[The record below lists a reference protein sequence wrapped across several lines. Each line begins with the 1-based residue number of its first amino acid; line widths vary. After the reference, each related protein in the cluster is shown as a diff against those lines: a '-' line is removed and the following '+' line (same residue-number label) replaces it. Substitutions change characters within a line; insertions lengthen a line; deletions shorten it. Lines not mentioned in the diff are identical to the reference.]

1 MKFEFTTVDRII
13 FGAGKVNEIL
23 SVIPTCNQNICVV
36 AGKNLIRA
44 EPVTKQLER
53 EKIDFVTIQ
62 VDTEPTVENVNTG
75 ANSARE
81 AGCGCVVGIGGGS
94 VLDTGKVI
102 AALLT
107 NKGEIFEYL
116 EVIGKGNKLVN
127 PSVSYIAIPTTAG
140 TGAEVTRNAVLTSLE
155 HKVKVS
161 MRSPFMLPFCAIIDP
176 LLTLS
181 MPKDVTAYTGL
192 DAMTQLI
199 EAYVSNKAN
208 PLTDSLCREGLK
220 LVARSL
226 SEVYINGNNKRARE
240 DMACASL
247 FGGLG
252 LDNSKLGAVHGF
264 AGPLGGN
271 IHAPHGSICGCLLPF
286 VMEANIKALKSKQKS
301 DIALFKYN
309 EIAKILTRNGDADLF
324 DCIVF
329 VQKLCDFFCIP
340 NLAEL
345 GLNKNKINT
354 IVEQAQRASSM
365 KGNPILLPYE
375 ELQNILTS
383 ALTGKPLSGR
393 IGI

>member
-62 VDTEPTVENVNTG
+62 VDTEPTVENVN
-75 ANSARE
+75 AAVNRARE

-107 NKGEIFEYL
+107 NEGEIFEYL

-127 PSVSYIAIPTTAG
+127 PSVPYIAIPTTAG

-161 MRSPFMLPFCAIIDP
+161 MRSQFMLPFCAIIDP

-226 SEVYINGNNKRARE
+226 PEVYINGNNKSARE
-240 DMACASL
+240 DMASASL

-252 LDNSKLGAVHGF
+252 LANSKLGAVHGF

-286 VMEANIKALKSKQKS
+286 VMEANIKELKSKQKS
-301 DIALFKYN
+301 SIALFKYN
-309 EIAKILTRNGDADLF
+309 EIAKIITRNEDADLF

-329 VQKLCDFFCIP
+329 VRKLCDFFGIP
-340 NLAEL
+340 NLADL
-345 GLNKNKINT
+345 GLSKNKINT

-383 ALTGKPLSGR
+383 ALTGNSA
-393 IGI
+393 

>member
-1 MKFEFTTVDRII
+1 MKFEFATVDRII
-13 FGAGKVNEIL
+13 FGSGKVSEFL
-23 SVIPTCNQNICVV
+23 SIIPTCKQNICVV
-36 AGKNLIRA
+36 TGKNLIRA
-44 EPVTKQLER
+44 EPVTRLLER
-53 EKIDFVTIQ
+53 EKIDFVTFQ
-62 VDTEPTVENVNTG
+62 VDTEPTVENVSAGVNR
-75 ANSARE
+75 ARE

-107 NKGEIFEYL
+107 NEGEIFEYL
-116 EVIGKGNKLVN
+116 EVIGRGSKLVN
-127 PSVSYIAIPTTAG
+127 PSVPYIAIPTTAG

-161 MRSPFMLPFCAIIDP
+161 MRSPFMLPLCAIIDP

-220 LVARSL
+220 RVARSL
-226 SEVYINGNNKRARE
+226 SEAYTNGNNKSARE

-247 FGGLG
+247 FGGLS
-252 LDNSKLGAVHGF
+252 LTNSKLGAVHGF
-264 AGPLGGN
+264 AAPLGGY
-271 IHAPHGSICGCLLPF
+271 IHAPHGSICACLLPF
-286 VMEANIKALKSKQKS
+286 VMEANIKELKSKEKS
-301 DIALFKYN
+301 SITLFKYN
-309 EIAKILTRNGDADLF
+309 EIAKILTRNEDADLF
-324 DCIVF
+324 DSIVF
-329 VQKLCDFFCIP
+329 VRKLCNFFGIP
-340 NLAEL
+340 NLTEL
-345 GLNKNKINT
+345 GLSKNKINT

-375 ELQNILTS
+375 KLQNILTG
-383 ALTGKPLSGR
+383 ALTGNSA
-393 IGI
+393 

>member
-1 MKFEFTTVDRII
+1 MKFEFATVDRII
-13 FGAGKVNEIL
+13 FGAGKVSEIL

-36 AGKNLIRA
+36 TGKNIIRA

-75 ANSARE
+75 VNRARE

-107 NKGEIFEYL
+107 NEGEIFEYL

-127 PSVSYIAIPTTAG
+127 PSVPYIAIPTTAG

-226 SEVYINGNNKRARE
+226 SEVYINGNNKSARE

-252 LDNSKLGAVHGF
+252 LANSKLGAVHGF

-286 VMEANIKALKSKQKS
+286 VMEANIKGLKSKQKS
-301 DIALFKYN
+301 SITLFKYN
-309 EIAKILTRNGDADLF
+309 EIAKILTRNEDADLF

-329 VQKLCDFFCIP
+329 VQKLCDFFGIP

-383 ALTGKPLSGR
+383 ALTGNSAVPGR
-393 IGI
+393 P

>member
-1 MKFEFTTVDRII
+1 
-13 FGAGKVNEIL
+13 
-23 SVIPTCNQNICVV
+23 
-36 AGKNLIRA
+36 
-44 EPVTKQLER
+44 
-53 EKIDFVTIQ
+53 
-62 VDTEPTVENVNTG
+62 
-75 ANSARE
+75 
-81 AGCGCVVGIGGGS
+81 VVGIGGGS

-107 NKGEIFEYL
+107 NEGEIFEYL

-127 PSVSYIAIPTTAG
+127 PSVPYIAIPTTAG

-226 SEVYINGNNKRARE
+226 SEVYINGNNKSARE

-252 LDNSKLGAVHGF
+252 LANSKLGAVHGF

-286 VMEANIKALKSKQKS
+286 VMEANIKGLKSKQKS
-301 DIALFKYN
+301 SITLFKYN
-309 EIAKILTRNGDADLF
+309 EIAKILTRNEDADLF

-329 VQKLCDFFCIP
+329 VRKLCDFFGIP

-345 GLNKNKINT
+345 GFSKDNINT

-383 ALTGKPLSGR
+383 ALTGNSA
-393 IGI
+393 

>member
-1 MKFEFTTVDRII
+1 MKFEFATANRII
-13 FGAGKVNEIL
+13 FGAGKVSDIL
-23 SVIPTCNQNICVV
+23 PVIPTCNQNICVIT
-36 AGKNLIRA
+36 GKNLIRA

-62 VDTEPTVENVNTG
+62 VDTEPTVENVNAG
-75 ANSARE
+75 VNRARE

-107 NKGEIFEYL
+107 NEGEIFEYL

-127 PSVSYIAIPTTAG
+127 PSVPYIAIPTTAG

-226 SEVYINGNNKRARE
+226 SEVYINGKNKSARE

-252 LDNSKLGAVHGF
+252 LANSKLGAVHGF

-286 VMEANIKALKSKQKS
+286 VMEANIKELKSKQKS
-301 DIALFKYN
+301 SIALFKYN
-309 EIAKILTRNGDADLF
+309 EMAKILTGNEDADLF

-329 VQKLCDFFCIP
+329 VRKLCEFFGIP

-345 GLNKNKINT
+345 GLSKNKINT

-365 KGNPILLPYE
+365 KGNPVLLPYE

-393 IGI
+393 KGI

>member
-1 MKFEFTTVDRII
+1 MKFDFATVDRII
-13 FGAGKVNEIL
+13 FGAGKVSEIL

-36 AGKNLIRA
+36 TGKNLIRA
-44 EPVTKQLER
+44 EPVTRLLER
-53 EKIDFVTIQ
+53 EKIDFVTIR
-62 VDTEPTVENVNTG
+62 VDNEPTVENVNTG
-75 ANSARE
+75 VNRARE

-107 NKGEIFEYL
+107 NEGEIFEYL

-127 PSVSYIAIPTTAG
+127 PSVPYITIPTTAG

-226 SEVYINGNNKRARE
+226 SEVYINGNNKSARE

-252 LDNSKLGAVHGF
+252 LANSKLGAVHGF

-286 VMEANIKALKSKQKS
+286 VMEANIKELKSKQES
-301 DIALFKYN
+301 SITLFKYN
-309 EIAKILTRNGDADLF
+309 EIAKIITRNEDADLF

-329 VQKLCDFFCIP
+329 VRKLCIFFGIP

-345 GLNKNKINT
+345 GLSKNKINT

-365 KGNPILLPYE
+365 KGNPVLLPYE

-383 ALTGKPLSGR
+383 ALTGKPLSGKR
-393 IGI
+393 EK

>member
-1 MKFEFTTVDRII
+1 
-13 FGAGKVNEIL
+13 
-23 SVIPTCNQNICVV
+23 
-36 AGKNLIRA
+36 
-44 EPVTKQLER
+44 
-53 EKIDFVTIQ
+53 
-62 VDTEPTVENVNTG
+62 
-75 ANSARE
+75 
-81 AGCGCVVGIGGGS
+81 
-94 VLDTGKVI
+94 
-102 AALLT
+102 
-107 NKGEIFEYL
+107 
-116 EVIGKGNKLVN
+116 
-127 PSVSYIAIPTTAG
+127 
-140 TGAEVTRNAVLTSLE
+140 
-155 HKVKVS
+155 
-161 MRSPFMLPFCAIIDP
+161 MRSPFMLPSCAIIDP

-226 SEVYINGNNKRARE
+226 SEVYTNGNNISARE

-252 LDNSKLGAVHGF
+252 LANSKLGAVHGF

-286 VMEANIKALKSKQKS
+286 VMEANIKELKSKQKS
-301 DIALFKYN
+301 SIALFKYN
-309 EIAKILTRNGDADLF
+309 EIAKILTRNEDADLF

-329 VQKLCDFFCIP
+329 VQKLCDFFDIP

-345 GLNKNKINT
+345 GLSRNKINT

-365 KGNPILLPYE
+365 KGNPILLPHE

-383 ALTGKPLSGR
+383 ALTGKPISVRKGNEEEVMKE
-393 IGI
+393 